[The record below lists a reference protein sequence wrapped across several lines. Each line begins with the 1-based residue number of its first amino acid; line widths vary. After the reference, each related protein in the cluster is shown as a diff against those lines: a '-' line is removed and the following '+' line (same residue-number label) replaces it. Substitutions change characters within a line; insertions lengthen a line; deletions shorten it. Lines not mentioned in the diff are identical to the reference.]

1 MLDHRRGRKSNRT
14 LVSAVQSWQGGCSL
28 IEDMG
33 STLFEKF
40 RVSDKD
46 ALRRY
51 GAMLICLALFYF
63 AAGGSFL
70 HQHSSR
76 QDPVCHVCQSL
87 HAPALLASTGTA
99 VATPEI
105 AGWHD
110 ARPIQTT
117 ALNEVS
123 LHHAGRAPPSA

>member
-1 MLDHRRGRKSNRT
+1 MGNTLLD
-14 LVSAVQSWQGGCSL
+14 
-28 IEDMG
+28 
-33 STLFEKF
+33 KF
-40 RVSDKD
+40 RLSDEN

-51 GAMLICLALFYF
+51 GALLICLALFYF

-70 HQHSSR
+70 HQHSTR

-87 HAPALLASTGTA
+87 HAPALAASTGTA

-105 AGWHD
+105 TGWHV
-110 ARPIQTT
+110 AQPIPTT
-117 ALNEVS
+117 TLNEVS